1 MEVKNMNW
9 SIDRIEKD
17 IAILENIITGEKKEV
32 PTLELPFSIK
42 EGSIL
47 TENNNTYTLNLSEEE
62 KRRQEISLRFKHLRS
77 KN

>member
-1 MEVKNMNW
+1 MNW

-17 IAILENIITGEKKEV
+17 TAILENIITGEKKEV
-32 PTLELPFSIK
+32 PTLKLPLSIK
-42 EGSIL
+42 EGAIL

-62 KRRQEISLRFKHLRS
+62 KRRQEIEYRFKHLRS